1 MLLSENQSNFIKRVN
16 ELTTTILAIKNGYA
30 NEQSSSVGYVLDI
43 EVLLKSTRLVW
54 ERFLSS
60 GSSLDFYKMLEKL
73 VKSIQSNA
81 KMSAALCQG
90 NAKCAQ
96 DIQYVLK
103 KTELLEQALRKLNQQ
118 ESDRQ
123 LRLF

>member
-16 ELTTTILAIKNGYA
+16 ELTTTILAIKSGYA

-43 EVLLKSTRLVW
+43 EVLLKSIRLVW

-60 GSSLDFYKMLEKL
+60 ESSLDFYKMLEKL
-73 VKSIQSNA
+73 AKSIQSNA
-81 KMSAALCQG
+81 QMSVALCRG
-90 NAKCAQ
+90 DAKYAQ